1 MVADRKM
8 NKDNNIKVA
17 VLAGGISSER
27 EISLQ
32 SGSTI
37 ASALKEAGAEVVLFD
52 VAPDRLSILDD
63 ESVDVFFPALHGE
76 FGEDGKLQEILESRG
91 LCYTGSGPVASRCA
105 MDKLACKEMIASKT
119 DVAVAWHTA
128 VSEGDNVESITQ
140 RLSQAGEKFAVK
152 PISQGSSI
160 GVEITQGR
168 ELTAETA
175 LKTFAEF
182 GECMIE
188 EFIEGS
194 EITSGVVDGKAL
206 PIIEIRSKTGFYDY
220 HAKYVDDATE
230 YLFDTIDDSG
240 LVEWIGKMAIDCFI
254 AAGCRHWGRVDF
266 ILSKENVPYFLEINT
281 LPGFTSHS
289 LLPMAAAKAGA
300 SRSELC
306 MKIVEA
312 AVRDFEKG
320 TTN

>member
-1 MVADRKM
+1 M
-8 NKDNNIKVA
+8 NNDNNIKVA
-17 VLAGGISSER
+17 VLTGGISSER

-32 SGSTI
+32 SGNTI
-37 ASALKEAGAEVVLFD
+37 AEALKEAGVEVVLFD
-52 VAPDRLSILDD
+52 VAPDRLSILDN

-91 LCYTGSGPVASRCA
+91 LCYTGSGPAASRYA
-105 MDKLACKEMIASKT
+105 MDKLACKEIIANKT
-119 DVAVAWHTA
+119 DVAIAWHTA
-128 VSEGDNVESITQ
+128 VESGDSSEAIIERLGEAGD
-140 RLSQAGEKFAVK
+140 KFAVK

-160 GVEITQGR
+160 GVEITEGKKR
-168 ELTAETA
+168 TAETA

-194 EITSGVVDGKAL
+194 EITSGVIDGKAL

-240 LVEWIGKMAIDCFI
+240 LVEWIGRMAIDCFNVT
-254 AAGCRHWGRVDF
+254 GCRHWGRVDF

-289 LLPMAAAKAGA
+289 LVPMAAAKAGM

-312 AVRDFEKG
+312 AIRDFKCK
-320 TTN
+320 

>member
-1 MVADRKM
+1 M
-8 NKDNNIKVA
+8 NNDNNIKVA
-17 VLAGGISSER
+17 VLTGGISSER

-32 SGSTI
+32 SGNTI
-37 ASALKEAGAEVVLFD
+37 AEALKEAGAEVILFD
-52 VAPDRLSILDD
+52 VAPDRLSVLDD
-63 ESVDVFFPALHGE
+63 ESIDVFFPALHGE

-91 LCYTGSGPVASRCA
+91 LCYTGSGPAASRCA
-105 MDKLACKEMIASKT
+105 MDKLACKEVIADKT
-119 DVAVAWHTA
+119 DVAVAWHTTVNA
-128 VSEGDNVESITQ
+128 GDSVEDVIQ
-140 RLSQAGEKFAVK
+140 RLSEASDKFAVK
-152 PISQGSSI
+152 PISHGSSI
-160 GVEITQGR
+160 GVEITEGKKA
-168 ELTAETA
+168 TAETA

-230 YLFDTIDDSG
+230 YLFDTIDDVG
-240 LVEWIGKMAIDCFI
+240 LVDRIGQMAIECFN

-266 ILSKENVPYFLEINT
+266 IVSKENVPWFLEINT

-289 LLPMAAAKAGA
+289 LLPMAAAKAGMN
-300 SRSELC
+300 RSELC

-312 AVRDFEKG
+312 AIRDFK
-320 TTN
+320 